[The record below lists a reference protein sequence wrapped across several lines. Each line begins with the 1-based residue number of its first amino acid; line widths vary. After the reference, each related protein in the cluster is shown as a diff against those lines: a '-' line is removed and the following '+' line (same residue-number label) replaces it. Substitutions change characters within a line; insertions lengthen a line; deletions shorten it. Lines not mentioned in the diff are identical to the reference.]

1 MSSLHAAGWQ
11 LVGAS
16 ATAIIGVLSSLY
28 IANKNRRQLM
38 EHGAAQLRV
47 QQATNERAAASFIGE
62 KRQKW
67 IDDLRSDVSLYIA
80 LTGEMVEGW
89 SRHFERLGNEW
100 DNHPPTSPSHLEN
113 YNEAVRKFADGYA
126 ERESRHTELLARIA
140 LRLNNRELAH
150 EGLAGALH
158 KIRRLLL
165 DLNDRAARNEYNIR
179 EIRQRI
185 DEESRFALGF
195 ARVILKEEWQ
205 RIKRDLADPDRL
217 LNKIRATNSQDDA
230 TLKAAVES
238 DAKSAPSVLSGDR

>member
-1 MSSLHAAGWQ
+1 
-11 LVGAS
+11 
-16 ATAIIGVLSSLY
+16 
-28 IANKNRRQLM
+28 
-38 EHGAAQLRV
+38 
-47 QQATNERAAASFIGE
+47 
-62 KRQKW
+62 
-67 IDDLRSDVSLYIA
+67 
-80 LTGEMVEGW
+80 MVEGW

-126 ERESRHTELLARIA
+126 DRESRHTELLARIA
-140 LRLNNRELAH
+140 LRLNNHELAH

-158 KIRRLLL
+158 KIRSLLL
-165 DLNDRAARNEYNIR
+165 DLNDKAARNEYNSR

-217 LNKIRATNSQDDA
+217 LNNIRATNSQDDA

-238 DAKSAPSVLSGDR
+238 DAKSALSVLSGDR